1 MKRTAFRA
9 LLAGLCAGIAVTLGR
24 QRLNRTGAPRAKS
37 AWPDLAGEFA
47 L

>member
-24 QRLNRTGAPRAKS
+24 QTGAPRPKS

>member
-1 MKRTAFRA
+1 MKRTAFSA
-9 LLAGLCAGIAVTLGR
+9 LLTGLCVGFAVTLGR
-24 QRLNRTGAPRAKS
+24 LRLKWNGAPRAKS